1 MEIEITDEA
10 LVAKYRQAKDMNAF
24 KSLVRRY
31 QNRVFNAAY
40 RMLGNK
46 EEAEEVVQDTFL
58 KAHQSMESL
67 RAESTFAAWLFRI
80 SHNICVDILRNR
92 SSRKKQIQLLPFLSR
107 STYDDSVGDL
117 PESGIQDIPADIHL
131 EPAQRLDLKEESV
144 ILEQSLRRL
153 PDAQRSVLVLHDLEG
168 FAYHEIADI
177 IGASIGTVRSRLHY
191 GRIKLKELL
200 DAYYSPTNQPITP
213 R

>member
-1 MEIEITDEA
+1 MEIELTDEA

-40 RMLGNK
+40 RILGNT

-58 KAHQSMESL
+58 KIHQSLDSF
-67 RAESTFAAWLFRI
+67 RSESTFAAWLFRI

-92 SSRKKQIQLLPFLSR
+92 AKKRQIKIVPFVSR
-107 STYDDSVGDL
+107 SGYEDGNGEL
-117 PESGIQDIPADIHL
+117 PESGIQDMPADVTL
-131 EPAQRLDLKEESV
+131 EPAQRLDLKEESEV
-144 ILEQSLRRL
+144 LEHSLRRL
-153 PDAQRSVLVLHDLEG
+153 PEAQRAVLVLHDLEG
-168 FAYHEIADI
+168 FAYHEIAEI

-200 DAYYSPTNQPITP
+200 DAYYSPSNQPITP